1 MTGLDAIV
9 GARELTTPAD
19 MHAFGV
25 EIGRMLSAGDL
36 VVLTTHRT
44 PLLRA
49 ADPANLLAITG
60 VTTATAQISS
70 ISGRVVL
77 ARLRPRSMA

>member
-36 VVLTTHRT
+36 VGTISRG
-44 PLLRA
+44 A
-49 ADPANLLAITG
+49 AGRKTRSSMI
-60 VTTATAQISS
+60 VTIE
-70 ISGRVVL
+70 
-77 ARLRPRSMA
+77 P